1 MKLLDELKAVN
12 PKTPGEWPQSVKLF
26 SLSLTFLLVLVVGA
40 LLDWQGQW
48 DTLSGYQVEET
59 TLKNVFLD
67 KKRQAI
73 NLDLIKK
80 QMQVTEQSFGA
91 LLKQLPNKSEMDA
104 LLTDINQ
111 AGLGRGLQFELFRPA
126 PEVIT
131 GVFAE
136 QPIAIR
142 VTGDYD
148 DIGHFASDISQLSR
162 IVTLNDIAISQG
174 SAGALGMDATAKT
187 YRYLD
192 DAELAAQKKAA
203 KAAGAPK

>member
-26 SLSLTFLLVLVVGA
+26 SLSLIFLLVIVLGA
-40 LLDWQGQW
+40 LLDWQSQW
-48 DTLSGYQVEET
+48 DTLSAYQAEEATLT
-59 TLKNVFLD
+59 TVFLE
-67 KKRQAI
+67 KKGQAI
-73 NLDLIKK
+73 NLDLLKK
-80 QMQVTEQSFGA
+80 QMQATEQSFGA

-142 VTGDYD
+142 VTGSYD
-148 DIGHFASDISQLSR
+148 DIGHFSSDLAQLSR
-162 IVTLNDIAISQG
+162 IVTLNDIAISQNSSG
-174 SAGALGMDATAKT
+174 VLGMDATAKT

-192 DAELAAQKKAA
+192 DAEVAAQKKAA
-203 KAAGAPK
+203 KAAGGAK

>member
-1 MKLLDELKAVN
+1 
-12 PKTPGEWPQSVKLF
+12 
-26 SLSLTFLLVLVVGA
+26 
-40 LLDWQGQW
+40 
-48 DTLSGYQVEET
+48 
-59 TLKNVFLD
+59 
-67 KKRQAI
+67 
-73 NLDLIKK
+73 
-80 QMQVTEQSFGA
+80 
-91 LLKQLPNKSEMDA
+91 
-104 LLTDINQ
+104 
-111 AGLGRGLQFELFRPA
+111 
-126 PEVIT
+126 VIT